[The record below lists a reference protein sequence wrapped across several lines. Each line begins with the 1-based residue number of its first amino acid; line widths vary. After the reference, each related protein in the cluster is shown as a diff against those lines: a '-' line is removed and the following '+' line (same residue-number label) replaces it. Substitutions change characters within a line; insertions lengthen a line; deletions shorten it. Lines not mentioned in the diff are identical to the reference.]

1 MGRTLGLSAPKAFF
15 QLTVPLA
22 LPGLM
27 GGAALAWAR
36 ALGEFGATL
45 LFAGNLPGTTQTMP
59 LAIIWLWNP
68 MSELH
73 SHCLWCW
80 RGCRYFCPGT
90 VPHAS
95 DGKRGD
101 FAVSWVVDVALRL
114 GALNLELAIEGGVKP
129 VAIIGPNGSG
139 KTTLLRAIAGAHPV
153 TREIQIGG
161 LAVLDSDRAVDLPP
175 EERGVG
181 YVPQGYGLFPHLS
194 VLDNVAFGLVTRG
207 AGGASS
213 SREKRKLCSRKWDQA
228 TPLRAVRRRCQV
240 REQQRGFGSSI
251 DDRTRPWLLDEPLSA
266 LDAAARRSVR
276 TYLASYLREHA
287 KPTVV
292 VTHDVRDV
300 LALDAEV
307 VVLDEGSVVQRGLH
321 ADVAKQPATIL
332 SLSFL
337 GRFPR
342 DGAEVCRCR
351 AGSWRPTMLGIIGIH
366 GSRRCFCA
374 WYNVRLERRAPCRR

>member
-1 MGRTLGLSAPKAFF
+1 M
-15 QLTVPLA
+15 
-22 LPGLM
+22 
-27 GGAALAWAR
+27 
-36 ALGEFGATL
+36 
-45 LFAGNLPGTTQTMP
+45 
-59 LAIIWLWNP
+59 
-68 MSELH
+68 
-73 SHCLWCW
+73 
-80 RGCRYFCPGT
+80 
-90 VPHAS
+90 
-95 DGKRGD
+95 
-101 FAVSWVVDVALRL
+101 SWVVDVALRL

-139 KTTLLRAIAGAHPV
+139 KTTLLRTIAGAHPV
-153 TREIQIGG
+153 TRGMIQIGG

-213 SREKRKLCSRKWDQA
+213 SREKAQA
-228 TPLRAVRRRCQV
+228 LLEKMGSGHLSARRPKTLSGG
-240 REQQRGFGSSI
+240 EQQRVALARALMTEP
-251 DDRTRPWLLDEPLSA
+251 DLLLLDEPLSA

-321 ADVAKQPATIL
+321 ADVAKQPATD
-332 SLSFL
+332 FVAE
-337 GRFPR
+337 FF
-342 DGAEVCRCR
+342 GAI
-351 AGSWRPTMLGIIGIH
+351 PT
-366 GSRRCFCA
+366 
-374 WYNVRLERRAPCRR
+374 